1 CHESTTFQKENEK
14 LKEDLRSREIKIKWT
29 QNKLHMEMD
38 ANKEAQASLG
48 KAMQKLQ
55 ESREECEQ
63 IRQDSQAMI
72 RAYQQSQ
79 ENKTQTLDLK
89 SKLAN
94 VLNKVG
100 VLKDLCTPI
109 N

>member
-48 KAMQKLQ
+48 KAMQNLQ

-79 ENKTQTLDLK
+79 ENKTQTL
-89 SKLAN
+89 
-94 VLNKVG
+94 
-100 VLKDLCTPI
+100 
-109 N
+109 